1 MSRIHLTIDH
11 LQLNGLQPGQEKT
24 LVERLRAQL
33 TEMLADRS
41 TRAEWAHSHRTPVVK
56 LGPVAVHNGST
67 GGRQIGAHIARGIGG
82 GLKA

>member
-1 MSRIHLTIDH
+1 MSRIHLTIDR

-24 LVERLRAQL
+24 LVESLRAQL

-56 LGPVAVHNGST
+56 LGPVPLQNGAS
-67 GGRQIGAHIARGIGG
+67 GGRQIGKHIARGIGR
-82 GLKA
+82 GLKT